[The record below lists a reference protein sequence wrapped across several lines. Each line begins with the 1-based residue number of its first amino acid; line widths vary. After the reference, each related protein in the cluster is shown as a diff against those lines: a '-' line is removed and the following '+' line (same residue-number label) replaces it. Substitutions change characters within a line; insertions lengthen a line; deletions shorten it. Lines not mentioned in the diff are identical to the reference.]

1 LNILRVSHRTEY
13 RYRHPVVLGPHRL
26 MCRPRDSHDLR
37 LLDTGLIIS
46 PQPSELRWM
55 HDVFG
60 NSIAIAAFSEPAEN
74 LVFES
79 TFRAEHFPLSER
91 TLIVDEYAAALPL
104 SYSASETVD
113 LASSQARHYPDPEHK
128 LDAWV
133 KTLLDGTPGLATLDV
148 LMAMVRAIKSDFAYR
163 RREEVGVQ
171 SPVETLELGSGSCR
185 DFAVFMMDAVRC
197 CGIAAQFVSGYL
209 YDEALIDAGGGL
221 VGGGATHAWIQVYLP
236 GVGWVE
242 FDPTNALVGG
252 RNLIRVAVAREAA
265 QAAPLV
271 GSFTGN
277 PDDFLSLNVAI
288 EVTAE

>member
-1 LNILRVSHRTEY
+1 MTVLKVTHRTVY
-13 RYRHPVVLGPHRL
+13 RYQRPVVLGQHVL
-26 MCRPRDSHDLR
+26 MSRPRDSHDLR
-37 LLDTGLIIS
+37 LLDTGLIIT
-46 PQPSELRWM
+46 PQPAGLRWM

-60 NSIAIAAFSEPAEN
+60 NSLAIATFAEKAAE

-79 TFRAEHFPLSER
+79 TFRAEHFPLPPR
-91 TLIVDEYAAALPL
+91 TIVIDEYAATLPFG
-104 SYSASETVD
+104 YSASEDVD
-113 LASSQARHYPDPEHK
+113 LASLKARRYADPDHR

-133 KTLLDGTPGLATLDV
+133 KTLLGRVSGGGTLEV
-148 LMAMVRAIKSDFAYR
+148 LMAMNGAIRADFAYR

-171 SPVETLELGSGSCR
+171 TPVETLDLGGGSCR

-197 CGIAAQFVSGYL
+197 IGLAAQFVSGYL
-209 YDEALIDAGGGL
+209 YDEKLIDAGGGL

-271 GSFTGN
+271 GSFTGT
-277 PDDFLSLNVAI
+277 PTDFLALEVGV